1 MKMFALAVVSLS
13 VAGAALAQTSQPRS
27 NDEAPASEEAQPQQP
42 RNKDD
47 RVICRRVEDTGSRVP
62 QRVCLTRR
70 QWRTYG
76 DR

>member
-1 MKMFALAVVSLS
+1 MKSFAVAFACLSL
-13 VAGAALAQTSQPRS
+13 AGAAFAQTAQPRQNNEEPQAQEGQQRPRDK
-27 NDEAPASEEAQPQQP
+27 NDQ
-42 RNKDD
+42 
-47 RVICRRVEDTGSRVP
+47 VICRQVEDTGSRVP

>member
-1 MKMFALAVVSLS
+1 MKSFAVAFACLTLA
-13 VAGAALAQTSQPRS
+13 AAAHAQTTQPRQ
-27 NDEAPASEEAQPQQP
+27 NSEEPEAQETQQRP
-42 RNKDD
+42 RDKNDQL
-47 RVICRRVEDTGSRVP
+47 ICRRVEDTGSRVP